1 VCCKPLQLK
10 HHYLRSGLCDKCFYS
25 CEKACR
31 TCDATLALHELHWGS
46 ALCDSCYGSLPKRCF
61 VDPSPTQTRATAPT
75 QHLRGV
81 PRHARLR
88 TAPAHGGW
96 RVSRCRACEAS
107 LATREL

>member
-1 VCCKPLQLK
+1 MCCKPLQLK

-81 PRHARLR
+81 PRHARCERRLL
-88 TAPAHGGW
+88 TAGG
-96 RVSRCRACEAS
+96 V
-107 LATREL
+107 